1 MMRINAQTAGHRA
14 VSTAGG
20 PNMGNIRLSPRRRM
34 ETAIFM
40 LLAAAI
46 LAAFDVSCER
56 ELVSV
61 SSWIEFPR
69 RNVSSP
75 LVKLILIAIAIGLVA
90 GLLGALCGVGGG
102 IVMVPAFVAL
112 LGLGQ
117 KEAVAT
123 SLAVVIVTALAAT
136 ANNARAGGDLINW
149 KIVAAVGLASAIT
162 AWFGSDLMRSLSNQ
176 TLTRTFGVVLVLFG
190 ARMLIKG

>member
-1 MMRINAQTAGHRA
+1 
-14 VSTAGG
+14 
-20 PNMGNIRLSPRRRM
+20 
-34 ETAIFM
+34 
-40 LLAAAI
+40 
-46 LAAFDVSCER
+46 
-56 ELVSV
+56 
-61 SSWIEFPR
+61 
-69 RNVSSP
+69 
-75 LVKLILIAIAIGLVA
+75 VKLILIAIAIGLVA

-102 IVMVPAFVAL
+102 IVMVPAFVAF

-136 ANNARAGGDLINW
+136 ANNARASDDLINW
-149 KIVAAVGLASAIT
+149 KIVAAVGLASALT